1 MFYCL
6 KTANYSTV
14 CLELLH
20 VTEWWT
26 IPICLGPLQFYHSK
40 CHISE
45 TPQSQPT
52 KTLGQ
57 PYMKFLELCLEYF
70 RHSVN
75 VNYGHFLLLKF
86 EFILY
91 RKTVLSFGVQKWI
104 RLTVSLVALS
114 EIGREG
120 GWMGLIE
127 FTPKVRFWCNVLY
140 NSIETL

>member
-26 IPICLGPLQFYHSK
+26 IPIYLGPLQFYHSK

-91 RKTVLSFGVQKWI
+91 QEDCAELWSTKVNKTHGLPCSSQRDWQ
-104 RLTVSLVALS
+104 R
-114 EIGREG
+114 R
-120 GWMGLIE
+120 WMNGTNRI
-127 FTPKVRFWCNVLY
+127 Y
-140 NSIETL
+140 SQS